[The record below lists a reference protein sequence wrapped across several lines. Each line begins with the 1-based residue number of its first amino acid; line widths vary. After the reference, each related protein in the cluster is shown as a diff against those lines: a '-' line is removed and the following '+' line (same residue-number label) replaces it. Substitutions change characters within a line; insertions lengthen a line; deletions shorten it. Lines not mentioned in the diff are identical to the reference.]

1 VNLHQALSSL
11 LSLAVL
17 CLFVLLP
24 VFLMVAVVAICL
36 GARRRYVPPV
46 TDRLL
51 RSPGES
57 LRKRIEILDEKF
69 METLLWTLLYG
80 PLCFVLF
87 AHIWQD
93 RMARVFYV
101 ELGIFV
107 VFALSG
113 FIFLAVRTVRALRER
128 SDYMLGFSGE
138 RAVGEELSK
147 LMLDGCQVFHDFPGG
162 SNWNIDHIV
171 VAPSGIYVIETKT
184 RKKKKAPRG
193 SRVYEIICDGER
205 LDPPHNASL
214 EQAKRNAKSLSGFLS
229 DTTGE
234 KIWVTPILTFP
245 GWFVVQRGKPNPYW
259 AVLNHKQIRGYV
271 IGRPAKLTPQRIQQ
285 VTHQLDQKCRDVEF

>member
-1 VNLHQALSSL
+1 
-11 LSLAVL
+11 
-17 CLFVLLP
+17 
-24 VFLMVAVVAICL
+24 MVGIVTICL
-36 GARRRYVPPV
+36 RGRRRYWPPV

-57 LRKRIEILDEKF
+57 LRKKIDTLDDKF
-69 METLLWTLLYG
+69 LETLLWTLFFG
-80 PLCFVLF
+80 PVCYLLF
-87 AHIWQD
+87 SIAWQH
-93 RMARVFYV
+93 RMTRVFYI
-101 ELGIFV
+101 ELAMLA
-107 VFALSG
+107 VFALGG
-113 FIFLAVRTVRALRER
+113 FIFLAVRTVDAIRER

-162 SNWNIDHIV
+162 LNWNIDHIV

-184 RKKKKAPRG
+184 RRKKKAPRG
-193 SRVYEIICDGER
+193 NRKYEINCDGES
-205 LDPPHNASL
+205 LEPPHDKSL

-229 DTTGE
+229 DATGE

-271 IGRPAKLTPQRIQQ
+271 IGRPTKLTPQRIQQ
-285 VTHQLDQKCRDVEF
+285 IAHQLDQKCRDVEF